1 MVKHRTMQSVGAGLL
16 GLAAGL
22 TACLCLASA
31 SAWAAPTAQ
40 AARTLNIT
48 EYAKLHLV
56 RKSGST
62 LYERGTATGTLP
74 GTVSAR
80 FLVSVTKVTGSV
92 TIYPRGGGSLTI
104 NVVGYPQSTGVNS
117 RFKGSMAV
125 RSGTG
130 KYRNAVGSGS
140 FEGTVNRRSWAANVT
155 AKARLTY

>member
-1 MVKHRTMQSVGAGLL
+1 MVNHRTMRSLGAGLL

-22 TACLCLASA
+22 AACLCLTSA
-31 SAWAAPTAQ
+31 SAWAAPTAH
-40 AARTLNIT
+40 ASRTLSIT
-48 EYAKLHLV
+48 EYANLHLV

-62 LYERGTATGTLP
+62 LYERGTASGTLP
-74 GTVSAR
+74 GNVSAR
-80 FLVSVTKVTGSV
+80 FQVSVTKVTGSV

-104 NVVGYPQSTGVNS
+104 NVVGYPQSAGTVA

-130 KYRNAVGSGS
+130 RYRNAVGNGS